1 MIVSYMPE
9 QRKTR
14 SSLCYLAVA
23 GGLLVYLSLPARTAE
38 SAQVMLGKISAYEER
53 FFFHQYPSDPGD
65 KRLERLELLIFGST
79 QGGSLEERLARLSKA
94 IVERDSQSSNKTSPA
109 SPSANL
115 DEKAA
120 QPNKLK
126 SSEQYPVLNTF
137 EWRVFKKTYPG
148 ESLDE
153 RLARLE
159 TKIFGQASPAISY
172 FDRVDRLKKTL
183 GIGAVTE
190 IPKGPMGPTSK
201 ARPRGQWGEDS
212 FNSPVNPNVP
222 NIVPGFPE
230 FGSNNDIFGPLSDIM
245 RQMQKQISD
254 LSKLPPGTYEVD
266 PQTGEFV
273 EKDTGKRM
281 QPKTPFVA
289 PFGMPQEPKKTT
301 PLPPYNDPNS
311 I

>member
-1 MIVSYMPE
+1 MPE
-9 QRKTR
+9 QSKTR
-14 SSLCYLAVA
+14 PFLCGIALAS
-23 GGLLVYLSLPARTAE
+23 GLFLCLSLSAISAE
-38 SAQVMLGKISAYEER
+38 SAQAMLGKISAYEER

-79 QGGSLEERLARLSKA
+79 QGGVLEERLARLSKA
-94 IVERDSQSSNKTSPA
+94 IVERDNQSSSKTIQITPPA
-109 SPSANL
+109 SGDLKGSPSPPV
-115 DEKAA
+115 K
-120 QPNKLK
+120 PK
-126 SSEQYPVLNTF
+126 SSEQYPILNTF
-137 EWRVFKKTYPG
+137 EWRVFKKTYAS

-190 IPKGPMGPTSK
+190 IPKGRMGPTSK
-201 ARPRGQWGEDS
+201 ARPRGQWGEDT
-212 FNSPVNPNVP
+212 FNSPPNPSVP
-222 NIVPGFPE
+222 DIVPGFPE
-230 FGSNNDIFGPLSDIM
+230 FGSNNDMFGPLSDIM
-245 RQMQKQISD
+245 RQMQKQMSD

-273 EKDTGKRM
+273 EKDTGKRV
-281 QPKTPFVA
+281 QPKTPFIA